1 MAKVASFP
9 VLAVIQ
15 IADSLT
21 NIAVS
26 GADLM

>member
-9 VLAVIQ
+9 VLAGIQ
-15 IADSLT
+15 ITDSLT

-26 GADLM
+26 GTDLM